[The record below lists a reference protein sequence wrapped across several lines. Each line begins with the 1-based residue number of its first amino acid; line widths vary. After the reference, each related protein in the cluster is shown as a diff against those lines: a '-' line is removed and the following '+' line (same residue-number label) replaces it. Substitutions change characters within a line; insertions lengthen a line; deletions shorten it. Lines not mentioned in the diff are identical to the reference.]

1 VTDEPID
8 PELDGLL
15 DLLAEEERGRP
26 DPVEHPSAATL
37 SAYHARA
44 LPAGEVSRVQDHL
57 VACRQCREQLLEHA
71 RFLEPPAEDPADGTA
86 SFERAAEW
94 RRLKERMG
102 EEVGAP
108 APPPTATDDRRRLLR
123 SLRAFQALAAALGAL
138 AIGLFLRDAYI
149 PSPARVLP
157 EQSLTFGTT
166 RSVPESKPK
175 PEQVH
180 PPVAL
185 RILPEAEYSRYRVE
199 IETASGQLK
208 QTLEIA
214 PESLDGALIEIP
226 ESWSPGTYKIRVLG
240 LKDGRTE
247 PVGRP
252 REIVVVR

>member
-1 VTDEPID
+1 MTDEPID
-8 PELDGLL
+8 PELDGLF

-37 SAYHARA
+37 SAYHALA

-71 RFLEPPAEDPADGTA
+71 RFLEPPEEEPAGGTA

-102 EEVGAP
+102 EEAGAP
-108 APPPTATDDRRRLLR
+108 APPAPVPDDRRRLLR
-123 SLRAFQALAAALGAL
+123 SLRVFQALAAALGAL

-149 PSPARVLP
+149 PGPARVLP
-157 EQSLTFGTT
+157 ELPLSFDTT
-166 RSVPESKPK
+166 RSVSKPK
-175 PEQVH
+175 PPQVR
-180 PPVAL
+180 PPAAL
-185 RILPEAEYSRYRVE
+185 RISPYTEYPRYRVE

-208 QTLEIA
+208 QTLEIT
-214 PESLDGALIEIP
+214 PDRDGGLIEIP

-240 LKDGRTE
+240 LKEGRTE
-247 PVGRP
+247 PIGRP
-252 REIVVVR
+252 QEIVIVR